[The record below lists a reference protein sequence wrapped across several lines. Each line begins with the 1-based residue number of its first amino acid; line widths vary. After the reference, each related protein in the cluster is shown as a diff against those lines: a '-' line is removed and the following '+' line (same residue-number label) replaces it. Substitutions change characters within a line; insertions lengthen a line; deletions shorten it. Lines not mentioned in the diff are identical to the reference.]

1 MTELN
6 DHAIA
11 ASALVDSFLAE
22 GIDHVTTVPDF
33 VQISLHSALVQHDA
47 VDVVLCANE
56 NQALTSAFGL
66 TIGGKTPLVV
76 MQNQGLLNCLNT
88 LRSVSLDA
96 GFPFVLCVG
105 QFGREFSTLGGDP
118 NASTRNCVN
127 KVEPV
132 LEALGIS
139 YWRLESET
147 DLGNISEAF
156 ASARKRQR
164 TSVLLVGTYTSWN

>member
-1 MTELN
+1 MTELM
-6 DHAIA
+6 DYAIP
-11 ASALVDSFLAE
+11 ASALVASFLAE
-22 GIDHVTTVPDF
+22 GVDYVTTVPDF
-33 VQISLHSALVQHDA
+33 VQISLHSALVDHDD

-66 TIGGKTPLVV
+66 TIGGKNPLVV

-96 GFPFVLCVG
+96 GFPFILCVG

-118 NASTRNCVN
+118 NASRRNCVN

-132 LEALGIS
+132 LEALGLP
-139 YWRLESET
+139 YWRLESEA
-147 DLGNISEAF
+147 DLGNIADAF
-156 ASARKRQR
+156 SSARKRQC
-164 TSVLLVGTYTSWN
+164 TSVLLVGAYTSWN